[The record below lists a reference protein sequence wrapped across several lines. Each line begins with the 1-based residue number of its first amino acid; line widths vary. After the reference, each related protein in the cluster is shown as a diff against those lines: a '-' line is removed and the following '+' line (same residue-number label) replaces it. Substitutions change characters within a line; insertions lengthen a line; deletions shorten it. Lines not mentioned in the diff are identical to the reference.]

1 MPFKTLMTRICMLA
15 LFAKDEIQFEKSIDE
30 KKELIERNLKEIQQ
44 KEGIQGNLTFF
55 KEIEEE
61 INYYKEKKIPHF

>member
-1 MPFKTLMTRICMLA
+1 MTRICMLA